1 MFPWNTILVGLLGI
15 LMIAYL
21 GGGFK
26 YIVYF
31 HHNPWWNDPIWLEHI
46 VQMGWFNHHLHPWK
60 LTCPLKR
67 DYFSREYIFQPLIFR
82 GHVSFQGGSYHKPH
96 RGLPASDSGRF
107 CRFQAGYVPEDT
119 ATKAAE
125 PVAPKKPEPVAAPN
139 AETVEAHPRE
149 RTPWSSSSIC
159 FFFKW
164 WYPATMGFPTKKHHF
179 GVVWE

>member
-82 GHVSFQGGSYHKPH
+82 GHVSFQGGSYHRPH
-96 RGLPASDSGRF
+96 RFP
-107 CRFQAGYVPEDT
+107 RFQKWPLLPLPGRLRARRHCHQSSRASCAQEAWASCSAQRGDCGGPSPWANTLIFQFYMGVSKNRGT
-119 ATKAAE
+119 
-125 PVAPKKPEPVAAPN
+125 PKWIVYNGKP
-139 AETVEAHPRE
+139 
-149 RTPWSSSSIC
+149 
-159 FFFKW
+159 
-164 WYPATMGFPTKKHHF
+164 Y
-179 GVVWE
+179 